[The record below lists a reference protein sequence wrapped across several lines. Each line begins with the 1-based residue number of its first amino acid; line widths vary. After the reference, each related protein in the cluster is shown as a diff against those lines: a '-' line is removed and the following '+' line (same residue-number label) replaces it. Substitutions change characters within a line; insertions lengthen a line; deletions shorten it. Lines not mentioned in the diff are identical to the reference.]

1 MPARL
6 LSGLPLATALNDAL
20 RPRVVAV
27 TAKRGRPP
35 RLALL
40 GDAMAP
46 GIAAYV
52 ERQTAFAADLGIAVT
67 LEALPDSA
75 VTADVVAR
83 MAMLSADPHVD
94 GILPLLPL
102 PAGIDGAAVL
112 AALDPA
118 RDVDGL
124 TAVSAGRLAQGL
136 TGFVPCTAEAAL
148 RLAESVVGDLS
159 GRRAVVVGASAVVG
173 RPLAA
178 LLLRAGATVTICQI
192 TTRDLAAETR
202 RAEVLFVAVGK
213 AGLIGAE
220 DVAPGSVVIDIGIN
234 RSRDAAGAMTIV
246 GDVDRDAVLPVVAAL
261 SLVPDGVGP
270 LTTATLMRNVVA
282 AAEARA
288 ATS

>member
-1 MPARL
+1 M
-6 LSGLPLATALNDAL
+6 
-20 RPRVVAV
+20 

-35 RLALL
+35 RLALI
-40 GDAMAP
+40 GDAEAP

-52 ERQTAFAADLGIAVT
+52 ERQTAFAAALGIAVT
-67 LEALPDSA
+67 VEPLPEMASTAA
-75 VTADVVAR
+75 VTARVA
-83 MAMLSADPHVD
+83 ALSADPAVD
-94 GILPLLPL
+94 GVLPLMPL
-102 PAGIDGAAVL
+102 PAGVDGAAVV

-136 TGFVPCTAEAAL
+136 GGFVPCTAEAAL
-148 RLAESVVGDLS
+148 MLAESVVGDLS

-178 LLLRAGATVTICQI
+178 LLLRAGATVTVCQI
-192 TTRDLAAETR
+192 TTRDLAVETR

-213 AGLIGAE
+213 AGLIGAGH
-220 DVAPGSVVIDIGIN
+220 VAPGAVVIDIGIN
-234 RSRDAAGAMTIV
+234 RVRDAAGAMTIV
-246 GDVDRDAVLPVVAAL
+246 GDVDADAVAPVAAAL

-270 LTTATLMRNVVA
+270 LTTAILMRNVVA

-288 ATS
+288 ATT